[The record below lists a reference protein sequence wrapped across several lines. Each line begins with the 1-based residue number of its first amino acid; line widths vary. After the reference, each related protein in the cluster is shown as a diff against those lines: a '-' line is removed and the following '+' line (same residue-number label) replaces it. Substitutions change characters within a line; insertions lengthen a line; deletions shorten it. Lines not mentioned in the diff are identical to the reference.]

1 MIEDFDIPDIR
12 RMLDK
17 IRAFEEGRLD
27 LQGLVIRLI
36 SILNDQ
42 LWKDEFWG
50 FLQDLEKVQ
59 ATDLDENDKV
69 TVDNAINSIK
79 KLIDF
84 KIHNKIS
91 EELKWELDQG
101 YDAIRIARWAYSC
114 NSTHIGC
121 LDSTT
126 KNVLQCLS
134 IMELGPEFELPE
146 AEVKIIAEKFINN
159 EMDLLKQIIGMGSDD

>member
-17 IRAFEEGRLD
+17 IEAFEDGRLD

-59 ATDLDENDKV
+59 ATDLDDKL

-84 KIHNKIS
+84 KIHNQIS
-91 EELKWELDQG
+91 EELKWELDQR
-101 YDAIRIARWAYSC
+101 YDATRIGRWAYSC
-114 NSTHIGC
+114 NSKYRGC

-126 KNVLQCLS
+126 ENLLECLA
-134 IMELGPEFELPE
+134 IMEAGPEFELPE
-146 AEVKIIAEKFINN
+146 AELKIIAEKFINN
-159 EMDLLKQIIGMGSDD
+159 EMDLLRQIINRR